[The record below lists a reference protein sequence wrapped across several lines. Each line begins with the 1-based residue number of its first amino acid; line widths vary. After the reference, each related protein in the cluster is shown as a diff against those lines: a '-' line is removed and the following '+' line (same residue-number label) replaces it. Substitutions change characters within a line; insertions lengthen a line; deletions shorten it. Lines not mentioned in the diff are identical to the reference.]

1 MSVAFPKLTVAISA
15 MQAASAAG
23 SGVFAALGAGA
34 TALFG
39 ALAPLVGIIAA
50 VGAAFLVWKAYDNY
64 MQKQVQ
70 AAQEAG
76 NAWKETN
83 NALSDYKDRVV
94 ELRAQLASGTLSEQ
108 EAYQAKS
115 ELLSIQQSL
124 TDSYGSQA
132 DGIDL
137 VNGSLREQIGLME
150 QLSQSDANK
159 YLNENQKG
167 IDKATKEME
176 KKRTYY
182 LGQYY
187 DTGDEASEALKKAI
201 KASQEKYGDLITSR
215 EGASGEMLLYFDGDA
230 SQAEA
235 ALNDFMTDVRNAS
248 EELDGNYML
257 DDIFSYSESSLKD
270 ANKILDKYQ
279 EVYEQAKAAEIAG
292 DKNQYKGTNG
302 VSQTAAKWLND
313 YSKAVENYNDALAS
327 GDTSKIAEA
336 KTNFDAVDK
345 SIKSLLDSD
354 MSGYADSFSE
364 ISNQL
369 DTAAINA
376 QKFKNEINGISSGSD
391 DSKLDKKLKKY
402 SYAYEN
408 LLNEQQKVVDWGLSD
423 FGNVFDTS
431 GKSFSQT
438 VFGNV
443 DMDKRAI
450 ITWSDE
456 LKNTYKNALSSWDYD
471 PEIGGI
477 DTVFGG
483 SDRFG
488 EDVLKNGVE
497 VAFTPIMNVDGKA
510 TFLDKNTVYDYIES
524 LVGEAT
530 TDGVFS
536 ENKLLNL
543 DKQGKQIGDT
553 FVHGLVAAADD
564 GLDYDNNGNWAET
577 VGRLMHFSGE
587 CGAVALAYNDVAE
600 AAKEAGM
607 STDEFISAFQ
617 GADGSVNSIKKA
629 ADALKDLDLDDKDFI
644 YAFETD
650 GVQEGEEQ
658 INTLVQAALDAG
670 VISDTSSTSIQKLAN
685 MLVELGIISGE
696 PVEGLES
703 TTNAVENLKSALS
716 DLQDTQKKVQTA
728 LSNSKSATGL
738 TADDIDNLTAAYK
751 DLDGY
756 NPYKLFEE
764 TANGVHLNADEL
776 EKLNNQLN
784 ANKIQEFSDQIS
796 KLRDQIYEKRAKG
809 EDTSELE
816 SQLASAKL
824 LKSELEGATSAYN
837 KLISAMNGSK
847 ERDSYE
853 SLGSAYESMKN
864 TLDQGWYGDESLNAY
879 LDLLLSAQQRT
890 GDAAADFEKL
900 GKTIEGTS
908 HSILDYW
915 KYDDDNNLVTDG
927 LYDFLDDVNRKMGDS
942 FAKMNEDGT
951 YQFDFNG
958 DKLKQVA
965 DAFGMSTEAVELFER
980 AMIDAGMAVDM
991 TDLDFSGEV
1000 EKAVEALKDLQ
1011 EAGKIS
1017 DSINLDFDVD
1027 TAPVEDL
1034 QSYID
1039 QLKNE
1044 RVNIDAE
1051 TNPEAAAALDE
1062 LIAKC
1067 EQTYYAKINAETDG
1081 SLDTAIAIVEQ
1092 LRALTAAPLSV
1103 EARAANTDQIANL
1116 ATQLASLPES
1126 VQIAVG
1132 IKAEN
1137 IGDVNAIVNQLN
1149 TQPSSIQVPVNYQK
1163 GTEPEKVDDATGTA
1177 NFNLGTSPTTVPDA
1191 TGTAN
1196 YTLGSYPTFLPPLRQ
1211 TIIANKVGFADG
1223 TAHADGTVMSMW
1235 NHYRDSIGAYAAGN
1249 NWSLMKDESALVN
1262 ELGTESIV
1270 RNGRWF
1276 PIPGGAQIAQLKKG
1290 DIIFS
1295 AEQTKELI
1303 KSGRITSGGGH
1314 GRVALADG
1322 TAFNTL
1328 NLSAYESGSGGGRR
1342 PSSGSS
1348 SSIHKTSSSSKK
1360 KSSGSSKTS
1369 GTKSSYKGSSSN
1381 NDAEKEFEEEFDL
1394 IAIAVDR
1401 ASEAI
1406 DRLKVIADS
1415 AFKTLTTRNSALV
1428 SEISA
1433 VANKINVEN
1442 RAYESYMAKANS
1454 LGLDETWAR
1463 KIREG
1468 SFEISTV
1475 TDEDLADKI
1484 KDYQDFY
1491 EKAIEAKDAVADLH
1505 KEIANLYKDRFDN
1518 LSNDFENQ
1526 LSLLEHLT
1534 NTYDNGIDNLEERGY
1549 LASTKFYEAMQNV
1562 EKQNID
1568 IQKKELDSLV
1578 KSMSEAVNSGEIKE
1592 GSEAW
1597 YDMQNDINSVKESIQ
1612 ESETALVKFQNSIR
1626 ETKWDRFDYLQEQI
1640 SNITDEANF
1649 MIDLMEN
1656 SNLYTDNGKFTDT
1669 GMATLGLRGQ
1679 NYNVYMAQADKYA
1692 EELKKLNAEIAN
1704 DPNNTKL
1711 LEHRQDL
1718 LEAQRDAILA
1728 AEDEKQAIKDLVA
1741 DGIEKEL
1748 DALQDLIDKYTD
1760 AIDTAKDLHD
1770 YQKDIE
1776 KQSSEIAKLQK
1787 QLLAYSGD
1795 NSEETKATIQKI
1807 QVDLA
1812 DAMDDL
1818 EETQY
1823 EHYISEQK
1831 KLLDNLYDEYEAI
1844 LNERLDNID
1853 ALMADMIATI
1863 NSNSANISTTL
1874 QTQSEKVG
1882 YDLSA
1887 AMRSIWS
1894 NEGSGYSI
1902 ITKYGESFL
1911 TQLTSVNDVITKIA
1925 YKIGAM
1931 VKESDK
1937 TADSTINSATPST
1950 KTDPSAKPPAP
1961 SAPASTPANNA
1972 PKFTEDVK
1980 RGVAAA
1986 IWIYGSKS
1994 GWGNSP
2000 DRKGRLTSKFGAAN
2014 AAAVQS
2020 YINAHANNGD
2030 LYRYWVSTGKSKLSQ
2045 YYYSAFK
2052 KGGLADYTGVAWL
2065 DGSPTE
2071 PEMVLNPEDTKNFI
2085 ALKDAM
2091 RSIADGSNPISALF
2105 GDDGTTNVLSQ
2116 IAKMSTPVS
2125 GKDTTNIGDITY
2137 QVTIPI
2143 DHVQDYNDF
2152 MNQMRKDGKFEK
2164 MIRSMTVDQLSGGSK
2179 LSKNKYQ
2186 W

>member
-1 MSVAFPKLTVAISA
+1 MKSPISLSSVAKEVGGIKSLADAFTVVQMAIKG
-15 MQAASAAG
+15 MAG
-23 SGVFAALGAGA
+23 GVVSL
-34 TALFG
+34 LG
-39 ALAPLVGIIAA
+39 ALAPIAGVAAAIGA
-50 VGAAFLVWKAYDNY
+50 VFVVWKAYDNY

-76 NAWKETN
+76 SAWQETSQS
-83 NALSDYKDRVV
+83 LSDYKDRVI

-292 DKNQYKGTNG
+292 DKNQYRGTNG

-336 KTNFDAVDK
+336 KAEFDAVDE
-345 SIKSLLDSD
+345 SVQSLLQSD
-354 MSGYADSFSE
+354 MSGYADSFNE
-364 ISNQL
+364 ISDQL
-369 DTAAINA
+369 DTAAVSA
-376 QKFKNEINGISSGSD
+376 QNFKDAING
-391 DSKLDKKLKKY
+391 
-402 SYAYEN
+402 
-408 LLNEQQKVVDWGLSD
+408 V
-423 FGNVFDTS
+423 DTS
-431 GKSFSQT
+431 DASKK
-438 VFGNV
+438 V
-443 DMDKRAI
+443 
-450 ITWSDE
+450 
-456 LKNTYKNALSSWDYD
+456 
-471 PEIGGI
+471 
-477 DTVFGG
+477 
-483 SDRFG
+483 
-488 EDVLKNGVE
+488 
-497 VAFTPIMNVDGKA
+497 
-510 TFLDKNTVYDYIES
+510 
-524 LVGEAT
+524 
-530 TDGVFS
+530 
-536 ENKLLNL
+536 
-543 DKQGKQIGDT
+543 
-553 FVHGLVAAADD
+553 
-564 GLDYDNNGNWAET
+564 
-577 VGRLMHFSGE
+577 
-587 CGAVALAYNDVAE
+587 
-600 AAKEAGM
+600 KE
-607 STDEFISAFQ
+607 
-617 GADGSVNSIKKA
+617 A
-629 ADALKDLDLDDKDFI
+629 ADALKDLKLDDKDFV
-644 YAFETD
+644 YAFQTD

-658 INTLVQAALDAG
+658 INALVQAALDAG
-670 VISDTSSTSIQKLAN
+670 VISDTSSASIQKLAN

-696 PVEGLES
+696 PVEGLEN

-716 DLQDTQKKVQTA
+716 DLQDTQEKVQTA

-837 KLISAMNGSK
+837 KLISAMNGNK

-1027 TAPVEDL
+1027 TAPIEDL
-1034 QSYID
+1034 QTYID

-1191 TGTAN
+1191 TGKAN
-1196 YTLGSYPTFLPPLRQ
+1196 YTLGSYPTILPTLRQ

-1342 PSSGSS
+1342 PRSGSS

-1369 GTKSSYKGSSSN
+1369 GTKSSSKSSSSN

-1534 NTYDNGIDNLEERGY
+1534 NTYDNGIDDLEERGY

-1597 YDMQNDINSVKESIQ
+1597 YDMQNDINSVKEAIQ

-1649 MIDLMEN
+1649 MIDLMKN

-1669 GMATLGLRGQ
+1669 GMATLGLHGQ

-1787 QLLAYSGD
+1787 QLIAYSGD

-1844 LNERLDNID
+1844 LNEHLDNID

-1894 NEGSGYSI
+1894 NEGGGYSI

-1937 TADSTINSATPST
+1937 KAESTINSATPST
-1950 KTDPSAKPPAP
+1950 KTDPSAKPPTP
-1961 SAPASTPANNA
+1961 SAPASTPANNT

-1994 GWGNSP
+1994 GWGNNP
-2000 DRKGRLTSKFGAAN
+2000 DRKSRLTSKFGAAN

-2030 LYRYWVSTGKSKLSQ
+2030 LYRYWVSTGRSKLSQ

-2071 PEMVLNPEDTKNFI
+2071 PEMVLNPDDTKNFI

-2125 GKDTTNIGDITY
+2125 GKDATNIGDITY

>member
-1 MSVAFPKLTVAISA
+1 MAFPKLTVAISA
-15 MQAASAAG
+15 MQTASAAG

-83 NALSDYKDRVV
+83 NSLSDYKDRVV

-248 EELDGNYML
+248 EELNGNYML

-336 KTNFDAVDK
+336 KAEFDAVDE
-345 SIKSLLDSD
+345 SVQSLLQSD
-354 MSGYADSFSE
+354 MSGYADSFNE
-364 ISNQL
+364 ISDQL
-369 DTAAINA
+369 DTAAVSA
-376 QKFKNEINGISSGSD
+376 QNFKDAING
-391 DSKLDKKLKKY
+391 
-402 SYAYEN
+402 
-408 LLNEQQKVVDWGLSD
+408 V
-423 FGNVFDTS
+423 DTS
-431 GKSFSQT
+431 DASKK
-438 VFGNV
+438 V
-443 DMDKRAI
+443 
-450 ITWSDE
+450 
-456 LKNTYKNALSSWDYD
+456 
-471 PEIGGI
+471 
-477 DTVFGG
+477 
-483 SDRFG
+483 
-488 EDVLKNGVE
+488 
-497 VAFTPIMNVDGKA
+497 
-510 TFLDKNTVYDYIES
+510 
-524 LVGEAT
+524 
-530 TDGVFS
+530 
-536 ENKLLNL
+536 
-543 DKQGKQIGDT
+543 
-553 FVHGLVAAADD
+553 
-564 GLDYDNNGNWAET
+564 
-577 VGRLMHFSGE
+577 
-587 CGAVALAYNDVAE
+587 
-600 AAKEAGM
+600 KE
-607 STDEFISAFQ
+607 
-617 GADGSVNSIKKA
+617 A
-629 ADALKDLDLDDKDFI
+629 ADALKDLKLDDKDFV
-644 YAFETD
+644 YAFQTD

-658 INTLVQAALDAG
+658 INALVQAALDAG
-670 VISDTSSTSIQKLAN
+670 VISDTSSASIQKLAN

-696 PVEGLES
+696 PVEGLEN

-716 DLQDTQKKVQTA
+716 DLQNTQEKVQTA

-738 TADDIDNLTAAYK
+738 TAEDIDNLTAAYK

-1027 TAPVEDL
+1027 TAPIEDL
-1034 QSYID
+1034 QTYID

-1191 TGTAN
+1191 TGKAN
-1196 YTLGSYPTFLPPLRQ
+1196 YTLGSYPTILPTLRQ

-1360 KSSGSSKTS
+1360 KSSGSSKASGSSKTS
-1369 GTKSSYKGSSSN
+1369 GTKSSSKSSSSN

-1505 KEIANLYKDRFDN
+1505 EEIANLYKDRFDN

-1534 NTYDNGIDNLEERGY
+1534 NTYDNGIDDLEERGY

-1597 YDMQNDINSVKESIQ
+1597 YDMQNDINSVKEAIQ

-1894 NEGSGYSI
+1894 NEGGGYSI

-1925 YKIGAM
+1925 YKIGVM

-1937 TADSTINSATPST
+1937 KAESTINSATPST
-1950 KTDPSAKPPAP
+1950 KTDPSAKPPTT
-1961 SAPASTPANNA
+1961 SAPASTPANNTT
-1972 PKFTEDVK
+1972 KFTEDVK

-1994 GWGNSP
+1994 GWGNNP
-2000 DRKGRLTSKFGAAN
+2000 DRKSRLTSKFGAAN

-2030 LYRYWVSTGKSKLSQ
+2030 LYRYWVSTGRSKLSQ

-2116 IAKMSTPVS
+2116 IAKMSTPIS

>member
-1 MSVAFPKLTVAISA
+1 MAFPKLTVAISA
-15 MQAASAAG
+15 MQTASAAG

-50 VGAAFLVWKAYDNY
+50 VGAAFLIWKAYDNY

-83 NALSDYKDRVV
+83 NSLSDYKDRVV

-248 EELDGNYML
+248 EELNGNYML

-336 KTNFDAVDK
+336 KAEFDAVDE
-345 SIKSLLDSD
+345 SVQSLLQSD
-354 MSGYADSFSE
+354 MSGYADSFNE
-364 ISNQL
+364 ISDQL
-369 DTAAINA
+369 DTAAVSA
-376 QKFKNEINGISSGSD
+376 QNFKDAING
-391 DSKLDKKLKKY
+391 
-402 SYAYEN
+402 
-408 LLNEQQKVVDWGLSD
+408 V
-423 FGNVFDTS
+423 DTS
-431 GKSFSQT
+431 DASKK
-438 VFGNV
+438 V
-443 DMDKRAI
+443 
-450 ITWSDE
+450 
-456 LKNTYKNALSSWDYD
+456 
-471 PEIGGI
+471 
-477 DTVFGG
+477 
-483 SDRFG
+483 
-488 EDVLKNGVE
+488 
-497 VAFTPIMNVDGKA
+497 
-510 TFLDKNTVYDYIES
+510 
-524 LVGEAT
+524 
-530 TDGVFS
+530 
-536 ENKLLNL
+536 
-543 DKQGKQIGDT
+543 
-553 FVHGLVAAADD
+553 
-564 GLDYDNNGNWAET
+564 
-577 VGRLMHFSGE
+577 
-587 CGAVALAYNDVAE
+587 
-600 AAKEAGM
+600 KE
-607 STDEFISAFQ
+607 
-617 GADGSVNSIKKA
+617 A
-629 ADALKDLDLDDKDFI
+629 ADALKDLKLDDKDFV
-644 YAFETD
+644 YAFQTD

-658 INTLVQAALDAG
+658 INALVQAALDAG
-670 VISDTSSTSIQKLAN
+670 VISDTSSASIQKLAN

-696 PVEGLES
+696 PVEGLEN
-703 TTNAVENLKSALS
+703 TKNAVENLKSALS
-716 DLQDTQKKVQTA
+716 DLQNTQEKVQTA

-738 TADDIDNLTAAYK
+738 TAEDIDNLTAAYK

-1027 TAPVEDL
+1027 TAPIEDL
-1034 QSYID
+1034 QTYID

-1191 TGTAN
+1191 TGKAN
-1196 YTLGSYPTFLPPLRQ
+1196 YTLGSYPTILPTLRQ

-1360 KSSGSSKTS
+1360 KSSGSSKASGSSKTS
-1369 GTKSSYKGSSSN
+1369 GTKSSSKSSSSN

-1505 KEIANLYKDRFDN
+1505 EEIANLYKDRFDN

-1534 NTYDNGIDNLEERGY
+1534 NTYDNGIDDLEERGY

-1597 YDMQNDINSVKESIQ
+1597 YDMQNDINSVKEAIQ

-1894 NEGSGYSI
+1894 NEGGGYSI

-1937 TADSTINSATPST
+1937 KAESTINSATPST
-1950 KTDPSAKPPAP
+1950 KTDPSAKPPTT
-1961 SAPASTPANNA
+1961 SAPASTPANNT

-1994 GWGNSP
+1994 GWGNNP
-2000 DRKGRLTSKFGAAN
+2000 DRKSRLTSKFGAAN

-2030 LYRYWVSTGKSKLSQ
+2030 LYRYWVSTGRSKLSQ

-2116 IAKMSTPVS
+2116 IAKMSTPIS

>member
-1 MSVAFPKLTVAISA
+1 MAFPKLTVAISA
-15 MQAASAAG
+15 MQTASAAG

-83 NALSDYKDRVV
+83 NSLSDYKDRVV

-248 EELDGNYML
+248 EELNGNYML

-336 KTNFDAVDK
+336 KAEFDAVDE
-345 SIKSLLDSD
+345 SVQSLLQSD
-354 MSGYADSFSE
+354 MSGYADSFNE
-364 ISNQL
+364 ISDQL
-369 DTAAINA
+369 DTAAVSA
-376 QKFKNEINGISSGSD
+376 QNFKDAING
-391 DSKLDKKLKKY
+391 
-402 SYAYEN
+402 
-408 LLNEQQKVVDWGLSD
+408 V
-423 FGNVFDTS
+423 DTS
-431 GKSFSQT
+431 DASKK
-438 VFGNV
+438 V
-443 DMDKRAI
+443 
-450 ITWSDE
+450 
-456 LKNTYKNALSSWDYD
+456 
-471 PEIGGI
+471 
-477 DTVFGG
+477 
-483 SDRFG
+483 
-488 EDVLKNGVE
+488 
-497 VAFTPIMNVDGKA
+497 
-510 TFLDKNTVYDYIES
+510 
-524 LVGEAT
+524 
-530 TDGVFS
+530 
-536 ENKLLNL
+536 
-543 DKQGKQIGDT
+543 
-553 FVHGLVAAADD
+553 
-564 GLDYDNNGNWAET
+564 
-577 VGRLMHFSGE
+577 
-587 CGAVALAYNDVAE
+587 
-600 AAKEAGM
+600 KE
-607 STDEFISAFQ
+607 
-617 GADGSVNSIKKA
+617 A
-629 ADALKDLDLDDKDFI
+629 ADALKDLKLDDKDFV
-644 YAFETD
+644 YAFQTD

-658 INTLVQAALDAG
+658 INALVQAALDAG
-670 VISDTSSTSIQKLAN
+670 VISDTSSASIQKLAN

-696 PVEGLES
+696 PVEGLEN
-703 TTNAVENLKSALS
+703 TKNAVENLKSALS
-716 DLQDTQKKVQTA
+716 DLQNTQEKVQTA

-738 TADDIDNLTAAYK
+738 TAEDIDNLTAAYK

-1027 TAPVEDL
+1027 TAPIEDL
-1034 QSYID
+1034 QTYID

-1191 TGTAN
+1191 TGKAN
-1196 YTLGSYPTFLPPLRQ
+1196 YTLGSYPTILPTLRQ

-1360 KSSGSSKTS
+1360 KSSGSSKASGSSKTS
-1369 GTKSSYKGSSSN
+1369 GTKSSSKSSSSN

-1505 KEIANLYKDRFDN
+1505 EEIANLYKDRFDN

-1534 NTYDNGIDNLEERGY
+1534 NTYDNGIDDLEERGY

-1597 YDMQNDINSVKESIQ
+1597 YDMQNDINSVKEAIQ

-1894 NEGSGYSI
+1894 NEGGGYSI

-1925 YKIGAM
+1925 YKIGVM

-1937 TADSTINSATPST
+1937 KAESTINSATPST
-1950 KTDPSAKPPAP
+1950 KTDPSAKPPTT
-1961 SAPASTPANNA
+1961 SAPASTPANNTT
-1972 PKFTEDVK
+1972 KFTEDVK

-1994 GWGNSP
+1994 GWGNNP
-2000 DRKGRLTSKFGAAN
+2000 DRKSRLTSKFGAAN

-2030 LYRYWVSTGKSKLSQ
+2030 LYRYWVSTGRSKLSQ

-2116 IAKMSTPVS
+2116 IAKMSTPIS

>member
-1 MSVAFPKLTVAISA
+1 MAFPKLTVAISA
-15 MQAASAAG
+15 MQTASAAG

-83 NALSDYKDRVV
+83 NSLSDYKDRVV

-248 EELDGNYML
+248 EELNGNYML

-313 YSKAVENYNDALAS
+313 YSKAIENYNDALAS

-336 KTNFDAVDK
+336 KAEFDAVDE
-345 SIKSLLDSD
+345 SVQSLLQSD
-354 MSGYADSFSE
+354 MSGYADSFNE
-364 ISNQL
+364 ISDQL
-369 DTAAINA
+369 DTAAVSA
-376 QKFKNEINGISSGSD
+376 QNFKDAING
-391 DSKLDKKLKKY
+391 
-402 SYAYEN
+402 
-408 LLNEQQKVVDWGLSD
+408 V
-423 FGNVFDTS
+423 DTS
-431 GKSFSQT
+431 DASKK
-438 VFGNV
+438 V
-443 DMDKRAI
+443 
-450 ITWSDE
+450 
-456 LKNTYKNALSSWDYD
+456 
-471 PEIGGI
+471 
-477 DTVFGG
+477 
-483 SDRFG
+483 
-488 EDVLKNGVE
+488 
-497 VAFTPIMNVDGKA
+497 
-510 TFLDKNTVYDYIES
+510 
-524 LVGEAT
+524 
-530 TDGVFS
+530 
-536 ENKLLNL
+536 
-543 DKQGKQIGDT
+543 
-553 FVHGLVAAADD
+553 
-564 GLDYDNNGNWAET
+564 
-577 VGRLMHFSGE
+577 
-587 CGAVALAYNDVAE
+587 
-600 AAKEAGM
+600 KE
-607 STDEFISAFQ
+607 
-617 GADGSVNSIKKA
+617 A
-629 ADALKDLDLDDKDFI
+629 ADALKDLKLDDKDFV
-644 YAFETD
+644 YAFQTD

-658 INTLVQAALDAG
+658 INALVQAALDAG
-670 VISDTSSTSIQKLAN
+670 VISDTSSASIQKLAN

-696 PVEGLES
+696 PVEGLEN

-716 DLQDTQKKVQTA
+716 DLQNTQEKVQTA

-738 TADDIDNLTAAYK
+738 TAEDIDNLTAAYK

-1027 TAPVEDL
+1027 TAPIEDL
-1034 QSYID
+1034 QTYID

-1191 TGTAN
+1191 TGKAN
-1196 YTLGSYPTFLPPLRQ
+1196 YTLGSYPTILPTLRQ

-1360 KSSGSSKTS
+1360 KSSGSSKASGSSKTS
-1369 GTKSSYKGSSSN
+1369 GTKSSSKSSSSN

-1505 KEIANLYKDRFDN
+1505 EEIANLYKDRFDN

-1534 NTYDNGIDNLEERGY
+1534 NTYDNGIDDLEERGY

-1597 YDMQNDINSVKESIQ
+1597 YDMQNDINSVKEAIQ

-1894 NEGSGYSI
+1894 NEGGGYSI

-1937 TADSTINSATPST
+1937 KAESTINSATPST
-1950 KTDPSAKPPAP
+1950 KTDPSAKPPTT
-1961 SAPASTPANNA
+1961 SAPASTPANNTT
-1972 PKFTEDVK
+1972 KFTEDVK

-1994 GWGNSP
+1994 GWGNNP
-2000 DRKGRLTSKFGAAN
+2000 DRKSRLTSKFGAAN

-2030 LYRYWVSTGKSKLSQ
+2030 LYRYWVSTGRSKLSQ

-2116 IAKMSTPVS
+2116 IAKMSTPIS

>member
-1 MSVAFPKLTVAISA
+1 MAFPKLTVAISA
-15 MQAASAAG
+15 MQTASAAG

-50 VGAAFLVWKAYDNY
+50 VGAAFLIWKACDNY

-83 NALSDYKDRVV
+83 NSLSDYKDRVV

-124 TDSYGSQA
+124 TNSYGSQA

-248 EELDGNYML
+248 EELNGNYML

-336 KTNFDAVDK
+336 KAEFDAVDE
-345 SIKSLLDSD
+345 SVQSLLQSD
-354 MSGYADSFSE
+354 MSGYADSFNE
-364 ISNQL
+364 ISDQL
-369 DTAAINA
+369 DTAAVSA
-376 QKFKNEINGISSGSD
+376 QNFKDAING
-391 DSKLDKKLKKY
+391 
-402 SYAYEN
+402 
-408 LLNEQQKVVDWGLSD
+408 V
-423 FGNVFDTS
+423 DTS
-431 GKSFSQT
+431 DASKK
-438 VFGNV
+438 V
-443 DMDKRAI
+443 
-450 ITWSDE
+450 
-456 LKNTYKNALSSWDYD
+456 
-471 PEIGGI
+471 
-477 DTVFGG
+477 
-483 SDRFG
+483 
-488 EDVLKNGVE
+488 
-497 VAFTPIMNVDGKA
+497 
-510 TFLDKNTVYDYIES
+510 
-524 LVGEAT
+524 
-530 TDGVFS
+530 
-536 ENKLLNL
+536 
-543 DKQGKQIGDT
+543 
-553 FVHGLVAAADD
+553 
-564 GLDYDNNGNWAET
+564 
-577 VGRLMHFSGE
+577 
-587 CGAVALAYNDVAE
+587 
-600 AAKEAGM
+600 KE
-607 STDEFISAFQ
+607 
-617 GADGSVNSIKKA
+617 A
-629 ADALKDLDLDDKDFI
+629 ADALKDLKLDDKDFV
-644 YAFETD
+644 YAFQTD

-658 INTLVQAALDAG
+658 INALVQAALDAG
-670 VISDTSSTSIQKLAN
+670 VISDTSSASIQKLAN

-696 PVEGLES
+696 PVEGLEN
-703 TTNAVENLKSALS
+703 TKNAVENLKSALS
-716 DLQDTQKKVQTA
+716 DLQNTQEKVQTA

-738 TADDIDNLTAAYK
+738 TAEDIDNLTAAYK

-1027 TAPVEDL
+1027 TAPIEDL
-1034 QSYID
+1034 QTYID

-1191 TGTAN
+1191 TGKAN
-1196 YTLGSYPTFLPPLRQ
+1196 YTLGSYPTILPTLRQ

-1360 KSSGSSKTS
+1360 KSSGSSKASGSSKTS
-1369 GTKSSYKGSSSN
+1369 GTKSSSKSSSSN

-1505 KEIANLYKDRFDN
+1505 EEIANLYKDRFDN

-1534 NTYDNGIDNLEERGY
+1534 NTYDNGIDDLEERGY

-1597 YDMQNDINSVKESIQ
+1597 YDMQNDINSVKEAIQ

-1894 NEGSGYSI
+1894 NEGGGYSI

-1937 TADSTINSATPST
+1937 KAESTINSATPST
-1950 KTDPSAKPPAP
+1950 KTDPSAKPPTT
-1961 SAPASTPANNA
+1961 SAPASTPANNT

-1994 GWGNSP
+1994 GWGNNP
-2000 DRKGRLTSKFGAAN
+2000 DRKSRLTSKFGAAN

-2030 LYRYWVSTGKSKLSQ
+2030 LYRYWVSTGRSKLSQ

-2116 IAKMSTPVS
+2116 IAKMSTPIS

>member
-34 TALFG
+34 IALFG

-83 NALSDYKDRVV
+83 NSLSDYKDRVV

-336 KTNFDAVDK
+336 KAEFDAVDE
-345 SIKSLLDSD
+345 SVQSLLQSD
-354 MSGYADSFSE
+354 MSGYADSFNE
-364 ISNQL
+364 ISDQL
-369 DTAAINA
+369 DTAAVSA
-376 QKFKNEINGISSGSD
+376 QNFKDAING
-391 DSKLDKKLKKY
+391 
-402 SYAYEN
+402 
-408 LLNEQQKVVDWGLSD
+408 V
-423 FGNVFDTS
+423 DTS
-431 GKSFSQT
+431 DASKK
-438 VFGNV
+438 V
-443 DMDKRAI
+443 
-450 ITWSDE
+450 
-456 LKNTYKNALSSWDYD
+456 
-471 PEIGGI
+471 
-477 DTVFGG
+477 
-483 SDRFG
+483 
-488 EDVLKNGVE
+488 
-497 VAFTPIMNVDGKA
+497 
-510 TFLDKNTVYDYIES
+510 
-524 LVGEAT
+524 
-530 TDGVFS
+530 
-536 ENKLLNL
+536 
-543 DKQGKQIGDT
+543 
-553 FVHGLVAAADD
+553 
-564 GLDYDNNGNWAET
+564 
-577 VGRLMHFSGE
+577 
-587 CGAVALAYNDVAE
+587 
-600 AAKEAGM
+600 KE
-607 STDEFISAFQ
+607 
-617 GADGSVNSIKKA
+617 A
-629 ADALKDLDLDDKDFI
+629 ADALKDLKLDDKDFV
-644 YAFETD
+644 YAFQTD

-658 INTLVQAALDAG
+658 INALVQAALDAG
-670 VISDTSSTSIQKLAN
+670 VISDTSSASIQKLAN

-696 PVEGLES
+696 PVEGLEN

-716 DLQDTQKKVQTA
+716 DLQDTQEKVQTA

-738 TADDIDNLTAAYK
+738 TAEDIDNLTAAYK

-1027 TAPVEDL
+1027 TAPIEDL
-1034 QSYID
+1034 QTYID

-1191 TGTAN
+1191 TGKAN
-1196 YTLGSYPTFLPPLRQ
+1196 YTLGSYPTFLPTLRQ

-1369 GTKSSYKGSSSN
+1369 GSRKTSGTKSSSKSSSSN

-1534 NTYDNGIDNLEERGY
+1534 NTYDNGIDDLEERGY

-1894 NEGSGYSI
+1894 NEGGGYSI

-1937 TADSTINSATPST
+1937 KADSTINSATPST

-1994 GWGNSP
+1994 GWGNDP

>member
-83 NALSDYKDRVV
+83 NSLSDYKDRVV

-182 LGQYY
+182 LGRYY

-248 EELDGNYML
+248 KELDGNYML

-336 KTNFDAVDK
+336 KAEFDAVDE
-345 SIKSLLDSD
+345 SVQSLLQSD
-354 MSGYADSFSE
+354 MSGYADSFNE
-364 ISNQL
+364 ISDQL
-369 DTAAINA
+369 DTAAVSA
-376 QKFKNEINGISSGSD
+376 QNFKDAING
-391 DSKLDKKLKKY
+391 
-402 SYAYEN
+402 
-408 LLNEQQKVVDWGLSD
+408 V
-423 FGNVFDTS
+423 DTS
-431 GKSFSQT
+431 
-438 VFGNV
+438 
-443 DMDKRAI
+443 
-450 ITWSDE
+450 
-456 LKNTYKNALSSWDYD
+456 NASKK
-471 PEIGGI
+471 
-477 DTVFGG
+477 V
-483 SDRFG
+483 
-488 EDVLKNGVE
+488 
-497 VAFTPIMNVDGKA
+497 
-510 TFLDKNTVYDYIES
+510 
-524 LVGEAT
+524 
-530 TDGVFS
+530 
-536 ENKLLNL
+536 
-543 DKQGKQIGDT
+543 
-553 FVHGLVAAADD
+553 
-564 GLDYDNNGNWAET
+564 
-577 VGRLMHFSGE
+577 
-587 CGAVALAYNDVAE
+587 
-600 AAKEAGM
+600 KE
-607 STDEFISAFQ
+607 
-617 GADGSVNSIKKA
+617 A
-629 ADALKDLDLDDKDFI
+629 ADALKDLKLDDKDFV
-644 YAFETD
+644 YAFQTD

-658 INTLVQAALDAG
+658 INALVQAALDAG
-670 VISDTSSTSIQKLAN
+670 VISDTSSASIQKLAN

-716 DLQDTQKKVQTA
+716 DLQDTQEKVQTA

-1027 TAPVEDL
+1027 TAPIEDL

-1191 TGTAN
+1191 TGKAN
-1196 YTLGSYPTFLPPLRQ
+1196 YTLGSYPTFLPTLRQ

-1360 KSSGSSKTS
+1360 KSSGSSKTRGSSKTS
-1369 GTKSSYKGSSSN
+1369 GTKSSSKSSSSN

-1534 NTYDNGIDNLEERGY
+1534 NTYDNGIDDLEERGY

-1597 YDMQNDINSVKESIQ
+1597 YDMQNDINSVKEAIQ

-1760 AIDTAKDLHD
+1760 AIDTAKNLHD

-1787 QLLAYSGD
+1787 QLIAYSGD

-1894 NEGSGYSI
+1894 NEGGGYSI

-1937 TADSTINSATPST
+1937 KADSTINSATPST

-1994 GWGNSP
+1994 GWGNDP

>member
-1 MSVAFPKLTVAISA
+1 MKSPISLSSVAKEVGGIKSLADAFTVVQMAIKG
-15 MQAASAAG
+15 MAG
-23 SGVFAALGAGA
+23 GAVS
-34 TALFG
+34 LLG
-39 ALAPLVGIIAA
+39 ALAPIAGVAAAIGA
-50 VGAAFLVWKAYDNY
+50 VFVAWKAYDNY

-76 NAWKETN
+76 NAWQETN
-83 NALSDYKDRVV
+83 QSLSDYKDRVI

-167 IDKATKEME
+167 IDKATREME

-248 EELDGNYML
+248 EELDGNSML

-336 KTNFDAVDK
+336 KAEFDAVDE
-345 SIKSLLDSD
+345 SVQSLLQSD
-354 MSGYADSFSE
+354 MSGYADSFNE
-364 ISNQL
+364 ISDQL
-369 DTAAINA
+369 DTAAVSA
-376 QKFKNEINGISSGSD
+376 QNFKDAING
-391 DSKLDKKLKKY
+391 
-402 SYAYEN
+402 
-408 LLNEQQKVVDWGLSD
+408 V
-423 FGNVFDTS
+423 DTS
-431 GKSFSQT
+431 
-438 VFGNV
+438 
-443 DMDKRAI
+443 
-450 ITWSDE
+450 
-456 LKNTYKNALSSWDYD
+456 NASKK
-471 PEIGGI
+471 
-477 DTVFGG
+477 V
-483 SDRFG
+483 
-488 EDVLKNGVE
+488 
-497 VAFTPIMNVDGKA
+497 
-510 TFLDKNTVYDYIES
+510 
-524 LVGEAT
+524 
-530 TDGVFS
+530 
-536 ENKLLNL
+536 
-543 DKQGKQIGDT
+543 
-553 FVHGLVAAADD
+553 
-564 GLDYDNNGNWAET
+564 
-577 VGRLMHFSGE
+577 
-587 CGAVALAYNDVAE
+587 
-600 AAKEAGM
+600 KE
-607 STDEFISAFQ
+607 
-617 GADGSVNSIKKA
+617 A
-629 ADALKDLDLDDKDFI
+629 ADALKDLKLDDKDFV
-644 YAFETD
+644 YAFQTD

-658 INTLVQAALDAG
+658 INALVQAALDAG
-670 VISDTSSTSIQKLAN
+670 VISDTSSASIQKLAN

-716 DLQDTQKKVQTA
+716 DLQDTQEKVQTA

-1027 TAPVEDL
+1027 TAPIEDL
-1034 QSYID
+1034 QTYID

-1191 TGTAN
+1191 TGSAN
-1196 YTLGSYPTFLPPLRQ
+1196 YTLGSYPTFLPTLSQ

-1342 PSSGSS
+1342 PSSGGS
-1348 SSIHKTSSSSKK
+1348 SSIHKTSGSSKK

-1369 GTKSSYKGSSSN
+1369 GTKSSPKSSSPN

-1534 NTYDNGIDNLEERGY
+1534 NTYDNGIDDLEERGY

-1812 DAMDDL
+1812 DAMDNL

-1894 NEGSGYSI
+1894 NEGGGYSI

-1937 TADSTINSATPST
+1937 KADSTINSATPST

-1994 GWGNSP
+1994 GWGNAP

-2071 PEMVLNPEDTKNFI
+2071 PEMVLNPKDTKNFI

>member
-1 MSVAFPKLTVAISA
+1 MAFPKLTVAISA
-15 MQAASAAG
+15 MQTASAAG

-83 NALSDYKDRVV
+83 NSLSDYKDRVV

-248 EELDGNYML
+248 EELNGNYML

-336 KTNFDAVDK
+336 KAEFDAVDE
-345 SIKSLLDSD
+345 SVQSLLQSD
-354 MSGYADSFSE
+354 MSGYADSFNE
-364 ISNQL
+364 ISDQL
-369 DTAAINA
+369 DTAAVSA
-376 QKFKNEINGISSGSD
+376 QNFKDAING
-391 DSKLDKKLKKY
+391 
-402 SYAYEN
+402 
-408 LLNEQQKVVDWGLSD
+408 V
-423 FGNVFDTS
+423 DTS
-431 GKSFSQT
+431 DASKK
-438 VFGNV
+438 V
-443 DMDKRAI
+443 
-450 ITWSDE
+450 
-456 LKNTYKNALSSWDYD
+456 
-471 PEIGGI
+471 
-477 DTVFGG
+477 
-483 SDRFG
+483 
-488 EDVLKNGVE
+488 
-497 VAFTPIMNVDGKA
+497 
-510 TFLDKNTVYDYIES
+510 
-524 LVGEAT
+524 
-530 TDGVFS
+530 
-536 ENKLLNL
+536 
-543 DKQGKQIGDT
+543 
-553 FVHGLVAAADD
+553 
-564 GLDYDNNGNWAET
+564 
-577 VGRLMHFSGE
+577 
-587 CGAVALAYNDVAE
+587 
-600 AAKEAGM
+600 KE
-607 STDEFISAFQ
+607 
-617 GADGSVNSIKKA
+617 A
-629 ADALKDLDLDDKDFI
+629 ADALKDLKLDDKDFV
-644 YAFETD
+644 YAFQTD

-658 INTLVQAALDAG
+658 INALVQAALDAG
-670 VISDTSSTSIQKLAN
+670 VISDTSSASIQKLAN

-696 PVEGLES
+696 PVEGLEN

-716 DLQDTQKKVQTA
+716 DLQNTQEKVQTA

-738 TADDIDNLTAAYK
+738 TAEDIDNLTAAYK

-1027 TAPVEDL
+1027 TAPIEDL
-1034 QSYID
+1034 QTYID

-1191 TGTAN
+1191 TGKAN
-1196 YTLGSYPTFLPPLRQ
+1196 YTLGSYPTILPTLRQ

-1360 KSSGSSKTS
+1360 KSSGSSKASGSSKTS
-1369 GTKSSYKGSSSN
+1369 GTKSSSKSSSSN

-1505 KEIANLYKDRFDN
+1505 EEIANLYKDRFDN

-1534 NTYDNGIDNLEERGY
+1534 NTYDNGIDDLEERGY

-1597 YDMQNDINSVKESIQ
+1597 YDMQNDINSVKEAIQ

-1894 NEGSGYSI
+1894 NEGGGYSI

-1937 TADSTINSATPST
+1937 KAESTINSATPST
-1950 KTDPSAKPPAP
+1950 KTDPSAKPPTT
-1961 SAPASTPANNA
+1961 SAPASTPANNTT
-1972 PKFTEDVK
+1972 KFTEDVK

-1994 GWGNSP
+1994 GWGNNP
-2000 DRKGRLTSKFGAAN
+2000 DRKSRLTSKFGAAN

-2091 RSIADGSNPISALF
+2091 RSIADGSSPISALF
-2105 GDDGTTNVLSQ
+2105 GDDGTANVLSQ
-2116 IAKMSTPVS
+2116 IAKMSTPIS

>member
-83 NALSDYKDRVV
+83 NSLSDYKDRVV

-336 KTNFDAVDK
+336 KAEFDAVDE
-345 SIKSLLDSD
+345 SVQSLLQSD
-354 MSGYADSFSE
+354 MSGYADSFNE
-364 ISNQL
+364 ISDQL
-369 DTAAINA
+369 DTAAVSA
-376 QKFKNEINGISSGSD
+376 QNFKDAING
-391 DSKLDKKLKKY
+391 
-402 SYAYEN
+402 
-408 LLNEQQKVVDWGLSD
+408 V
-423 FGNVFDTS
+423 DTS
-431 GKSFSQT
+431 
-438 VFGNV
+438 
-443 DMDKRAI
+443 
-450 ITWSDE
+450 
-456 LKNTYKNALSSWDYD
+456 NASKK
-471 PEIGGI
+471 
-477 DTVFGG
+477 V
-483 SDRFG
+483 
-488 EDVLKNGVE
+488 
-497 VAFTPIMNVDGKA
+497 
-510 TFLDKNTVYDYIES
+510 
-524 LVGEAT
+524 
-530 TDGVFS
+530 
-536 ENKLLNL
+536 
-543 DKQGKQIGDT
+543 
-553 FVHGLVAAADD
+553 
-564 GLDYDNNGNWAET
+564 
-577 VGRLMHFSGE
+577 
-587 CGAVALAYNDVAE
+587 
-600 AAKEAGM
+600 KE
-607 STDEFISAFQ
+607 
-617 GADGSVNSIKKA
+617 A
-629 ADALKDLDLDDKDFI
+629 ADALKDLKLDDKDFV
-644 YAFETD
+644 YAFQTD

-658 INTLVQAALDAG
+658 INALVQAALDAG
-670 VISDTSSTSIQKLAN
+670 VISDTSSASIQKLAN

-716 DLQDTQKKVQTA
+716 DLQDTQEKVQTA

-1027 TAPVEDL
+1027 TAPIEDL

-1191 TGTAN
+1191 TGKAN
-1196 YTLGSYPTFLPPLRQ
+1196 YTLGSYPTFLPTLRQ

-1369 GTKSSYKGSSSN
+1369 GTKSSSKSSSSN
-1381 NDAEKEFEEEFDL
+1381 NDAEKKFEEEFDL

-1534 NTYDNGIDNLEERGY
+1534 NTYDNGIDDLEERGY

-1597 YDMQNDINSVKESIQ
+1597 YDMQNDINSVKEAIQ

-1760 AIDTAKDLHD
+1760 AIDTAKNLHD

-1787 QLLAYSGD
+1787 QLVAYSGD

-1894 NEGSGYSI
+1894 NEGGGYSI

-1937 TADSTINSATPST
+1937 KADSTINSATPST
-1950 KTDPSAKPPAP
+1950 KTDPSAKPPTP

-1994 GWGNSP
+1994 GWGNDP
-2000 DRKGRLTSKFGAAN
+2000 DRKSRLTSKFGAAN

-2091 RSIADGSNPISALF
+2091 RSVADGSNPISALF

-2116 IAKMSTPVS
+2116 IAKMSTPIS

>member
-1 MSVAFPKLTVAISA
+1 MAFPKLTVAISA
-15 MQAASAAG
+15 MQTASAAG

-50 VGAAFLVWKAYDNY
+50 VGAAFLIWKAYDNY

-83 NALSDYKDRVV
+83 NSLSDYKDRVV

-124 TDSYGSQA
+124 TNSYGSQA

-248 EELDGNYML
+248 EELNGNYML

-336 KTNFDAVDK
+336 KAEFDAVDE
-345 SIKSLLDSD
+345 SVQSLLQSD
-354 MSGYADSFSE
+354 MSGYADSFNE
-364 ISNQL
+364 ISDQL
-369 DTAAINA
+369 DTAAVSA
-376 QKFKNEINGISSGSD
+376 QNFKDAING
-391 DSKLDKKLKKY
+391 
-402 SYAYEN
+402 
-408 LLNEQQKVVDWGLSD
+408 V
-423 FGNVFDTS
+423 DTS
-431 GKSFSQT
+431 DASKK
-438 VFGNV
+438 V
-443 DMDKRAI
+443 
-450 ITWSDE
+450 
-456 LKNTYKNALSSWDYD
+456 
-471 PEIGGI
+471 
-477 DTVFGG
+477 
-483 SDRFG
+483 
-488 EDVLKNGVE
+488 
-497 VAFTPIMNVDGKA
+497 
-510 TFLDKNTVYDYIES
+510 
-524 LVGEAT
+524 
-530 TDGVFS
+530 
-536 ENKLLNL
+536 
-543 DKQGKQIGDT
+543 
-553 FVHGLVAAADD
+553 
-564 GLDYDNNGNWAET
+564 
-577 VGRLMHFSGE
+577 
-587 CGAVALAYNDVAE
+587 
-600 AAKEAGM
+600 KE
-607 STDEFISAFQ
+607 
-617 GADGSVNSIKKA
+617 A
-629 ADALKDLDLDDKDFI
+629 ADALKDLKLDDKDFV
-644 YAFETD
+644 YAFQTD

-658 INTLVQAALDAG
+658 INALVQAALDAG
-670 VISDTSSTSIQKLAN
+670 VISDTSSASIQKLAN

-696 PVEGLES
+696 PVEGLEN
-703 TTNAVENLKSALS
+703 TKNAVENLKSALS
-716 DLQDTQKKVQTA
+716 DLQNTQEKVQTA

-738 TADDIDNLTAAYK
+738 TAEDIDNLTAAYK

-1027 TAPVEDL
+1027 TAPIEDL
-1034 QSYID
+1034 QTYID

-1191 TGTAN
+1191 TGKAN
-1196 YTLGSYPTFLPPLRQ
+1196 YTLGSYPTILPTLRQ

-1360 KSSGSSKTS
+1360 KSSGSSKASGSSKTS
-1369 GTKSSYKGSSSN
+1369 GTKSSSKSSSSN

-1505 KEIANLYKDRFDN
+1505 EEIANLYKDRFDN

-1534 NTYDNGIDNLEERGY
+1534 NTYDNGIDDLEERGY

-1597 YDMQNDINSVKESIQ
+1597 YDMQNDINSVKEAIQ

-1894 NEGSGYSI
+1894 NEGGGYSI

-1937 TADSTINSATPST
+1937 KAESTINSATPST
-1950 KTDPSAKPPAP
+1950 KTDPSAKPPTT
-1961 SAPASTPANNA
+1961 SAPASTPANNT

-1994 GWGNSP
+1994 GWGNNP
-2000 DRKGRLTSKFGAAN
+2000 DRKSRLTSKFGAAN

-2030 LYRYWVSTGKSKLSQ
+2030 LYRYWVSTGRSKLSQ

-2116 IAKMSTPVS
+2116 IAKMSTPIS

>member
-83 NALSDYKDRVV
+83 NSLSDYKDRVV

-336 KTNFDAVDK
+336 KAEFDAVDE
-345 SIKSLLDSD
+345 SVQSLLQSD
-354 MSGYADSFSE
+354 MSGYADSFNE
-364 ISNQL
+364 ISDQL
-369 DTAAINA
+369 DTAAVSA
-376 QKFKNEINGISSGSD
+376 QNFKDAING
-391 DSKLDKKLKKY
+391 
-402 SYAYEN
+402 
-408 LLNEQQKVVDWGLSD
+408 V
-423 FGNVFDTS
+423 DTS
-431 GKSFSQT
+431 
-438 VFGNV
+438 
-443 DMDKRAI
+443 
-450 ITWSDE
+450 
-456 LKNTYKNALSSWDYD
+456 NASKK
-471 PEIGGI
+471 
-477 DTVFGG
+477 V
-483 SDRFG
+483 
-488 EDVLKNGVE
+488 
-497 VAFTPIMNVDGKA
+497 
-510 TFLDKNTVYDYIES
+510 
-524 LVGEAT
+524 
-530 TDGVFS
+530 
-536 ENKLLNL
+536 
-543 DKQGKQIGDT
+543 
-553 FVHGLVAAADD
+553 
-564 GLDYDNNGNWAET
+564 
-577 VGRLMHFSGE
+577 
-587 CGAVALAYNDVAE
+587 
-600 AAKEAGM
+600 KE
-607 STDEFISAFQ
+607 
-617 GADGSVNSIKKA
+617 A
-629 ADALKDLDLDDKDFI
+629 ADALKDLKLDDKDFV
-644 YAFETD
+644 YAFQTD
-650 GVQEGEEQ
+650 GVQEGEER
-658 INTLVQAALDAG
+658 INALVQAALDAG
-670 VISDTSSTSIQKLAN
+670 VISDTSSASIQKLAN

-716 DLQDTQKKVQTA
+716 DLQDTQEKVQTA

-1191 TGTAN
+1191 TGKAN
-1196 YTLGSYPTFLPPLRQ
+1196 YTLGSYPTFLPTLRQ

-1314 GRVALADG
+1314 GKVALADG

-1360 KSSGSSKTS
+1360 KSRGSSKTS
-1369 GTKSSYKGSSSN
+1369 GTKSSSKSSSSN

-1534 NTYDNGIDNLEERGY
+1534 STYDNGIDDLEERGY

-1597 YDMQNDINSVKESIQ
+1597 YDMQNDINSVKEAIQ

-1760 AIDTAKDLHD
+1760 AIDTAKNLHD

-1787 QLLAYSGD
+1787 QLIAYSGD

-1894 NEGSGYSI
+1894 NEGGGYSI

-1937 TADSTINSATPST
+1937 KAESTINSATPST

-1961 SAPASTPANNA
+1961 SAPASTPANNT

-1994 GWGNSP
+1994 GWGNDP

-2116 IAKMSTPVS
+2116 IAKMSTPIS

>member
-1 MSVAFPKLTVAISA
+1 MKSPISLSSVVKEVGGIKSLADAFTVVQMAING
-15 MQAASAAG
+15 MAG
-23 SGVFAALGAGA
+23 GVVSL
-34 TALFG
+34 LG
-39 ALAPLVGIIAA
+39 ALAPIAGVAAAIGA
-50 VGAAFLVWKAYDNY
+50 VFVVWKAYDNY

-76 NAWKETN
+76 SAWQETSQS
-83 NALSDYKDRVV
+83 LSDYKDRVI

-215 EGASGEMLLYFDGDA
+215 EGDSGEMLIYFDGDA

-327 GDTSKIAEA
+327 GDTSKISEA
-336 KTNFDAVDK
+336 KAEFDAVDE
-345 SIKSLLDSD
+345 SVQSLLQSD
-354 MSGYADSFSE
+354 MSGYADSFNE
-364 ISNQL
+364 ISDQL
-369 DTAAINA
+369 DTAAVSA
-376 QKFKNEINGISSGSD
+376 QNFKDAING
-391 DSKLDKKLKKY
+391 
-402 SYAYEN
+402 
-408 LLNEQQKVVDWGLSD
+408 V
-423 FGNVFDTS
+423 DTS
-431 GKSFSQT
+431 
-438 VFGNV
+438 
-443 DMDKRAI
+443 
-450 ITWSDE
+450 
-456 LKNTYKNALSSWDYD
+456 NASKK
-471 PEIGGI
+471 
-477 DTVFGG
+477 V
-483 SDRFG
+483 
-488 EDVLKNGVE
+488 
-497 VAFTPIMNVDGKA
+497 
-510 TFLDKNTVYDYIES
+510 
-524 LVGEAT
+524 
-530 TDGVFS
+530 
-536 ENKLLNL
+536 
-543 DKQGKQIGDT
+543 
-553 FVHGLVAAADD
+553 
-564 GLDYDNNGNWAET
+564 
-577 VGRLMHFSGE
+577 
-587 CGAVALAYNDVAE
+587 
-600 AAKEAGM
+600 KE
-607 STDEFISAFQ
+607 
-617 GADGSVNSIKKA
+617 A
-629 ADALKDLDLDDKDFI
+629 ADALKDLKLDDKDFV
-644 YAFETD
+644 YAFQTD

-658 INTLVQAALDAG
+658 INALVQAALDAG
-670 VISDTSSTSIQKLAN
+670 VISDTSSASIQKLAN

-716 DLQDTQKKVQTA
+716 DLQDTQEKVQTA

-837 KLISAMNGSK
+837 KLISAMNGNK

-942 FAKMNEDGT
+942 FAKLNEDGT

-1027 TAPVEDL
+1027 TAPIEDL

-1081 SLDTAIAIVEQ
+1081 SLDAAIAIVEQ
-1092 LRALTAAPLSV
+1092 LKALTAAPLSV

-1191 TGTAN
+1191 TGKAN
-1196 YTLGSYPTFLPPLRQ
+1196 YTLGSYPTSLPTLRQ

-1235 NHYRDSIGAYAAGN
+1235 NHYRDSVGAYAAGN

-1303 KSGRITSGGGH
+1303 KSGHITSGGGH
-1314 GRVALADG
+1314 GRVALANG

-1348 SSIHKTSSSSKK
+1348 SSIHNTSSSSKK
-1360 KSSGSSKTS
+1360 KSSGSSKT
-1369 GTKSSYKGSSSN
+1369 KK
-1381 NDAEKEFEEEFDL
+1381 L
-1394 IAIAVDR
+1394 
-1401 ASEAI
+1401 
-1406 DRLKVIADS
+1406 
-1415 AFKTLTTRNSALV
+1415 
-1428 SEISA
+1428 
-1433 VANKINVEN
+1433 
-1442 RAYESYMAKANS
+1442 
-1454 LGLDETWAR
+1454 W
-1463 KIREG
+1463 
-1468 SFEISTV
+1468 
-1475 TDEDLADKI
+1475 I
-1484 KDYQDFY
+1484 K
-1491 EKAIEAKDAVADLH
+1491 
-1505 KEIANLYKDRFDN
+1505 
-1518 LSNDFENQ
+1518 
-1526 LSLLEHLT
+1526 
-1534 NTYDNGIDNLEERGY
+1534 
-1549 LASTKFYEAMQNV
+1549 
-1562 EKQNID
+1562 
-1568 IQKKELDSLV
+1568 
-1578 KSMSEAVNSGEIKE
+1578 
-1592 GSEAW
+1592 
-1597 YDMQNDINSVKESIQ
+1597 
-1612 ESETALVKFQNSIR
+1612 
-1626 ETKWDRFDYLQEQI
+1626 
-1640 SNITDEANF
+1640 
-1649 MIDLMEN
+1649 
-1656 SNLYTDNGKFTDT
+1656 
-1669 GMATLGLRGQ
+1669 
-1679 NYNVYMAQADKYA
+1679 
-1692 EELKKLNAEIAN
+1692 ELKKC
-1704 DPNNTKL
+1704 
-1711 LEHRQDL
+1711 
-1718 LEAQRDAILA
+1718 
-1728 AEDEKQAIKDLVA
+1728 
-1741 DGIEKEL
+1741 
-1748 DALQDLIDKYTD
+1748 
-1760 AIDTAKDLHD
+1760 
-1770 YQKDIE
+1770 
-1776 KQSSEIAKLQK
+1776 S
-1787 QLLAYSGD
+1787 
-1795 NSEETKATIQKI
+1795 
-1807 QVDLA
+1807 
-1812 DAMDDL
+1812 M
-1818 EETQY
+1818 
-1823 EHYISEQK
+1823 
-1831 KLLDNLYDEYEAI
+1831 
-1844 LNERLDNID
+1844 
-1853 ALMADMIATI
+1853 
-1863 NSNSANISTTL
+1863 
-1874 QTQSEKVG
+1874 
-1882 YDLSA
+1882 
-1887 AMRSIWS
+1887 
-1894 NEGSGYSI
+1894 
-1902 ITKYGESFL
+1902 
-1911 TQLTSVNDVITKIA
+1911 
-1925 YKIGAM
+1925 
-1931 VKESDK
+1931 
-1937 TADSTINSATPST
+1937 
-1950 KTDPSAKPPAP
+1950 
-1961 SAPASTPANNA
+1961 
-1972 PKFTEDVK
+1972 
-1980 RGVAAA
+1980 
-1986 IWIYGSKS
+1986 
-1994 GWGNSP
+1994 
-2000 DRKGRLTSKFGAAN
+2000 
-2014 AAAVQS
+2014 
-2020 YINAHANNGD
+2020 
-2030 LYRYWVSTGKSKLSQ
+2030 
-2045 YYYSAFK
+2045 K
-2052 KGGLADYTGVAWL
+2052 KGMLRATSL
-2065 DGSPTE
+2065 
-2071 PEMVLNPEDTKNFI
+2071 L
-2085 ALKDAM
+2085 
-2091 RSIADGSNPISALF
+2091 
-2105 GDDGTTNVLSQ
+2105 
-2116 IAKMSTPVS
+2116 
-2125 GKDTTNIGDITY
+2125 
-2137 QVTIPI
+2137 
-2143 DHVQDYNDF
+2143 
-2152 MNQMRKDGKFEK
+2152 
-2164 MIRSMTVDQLSGGSK
+2164 
-2179 LSKNKYQ
+2179 
-2186 W
+2186 

>member
-1 MSVAFPKLTVAISA
+1 MKSPISLSSVAKEVGGIKSLADAFTVVQMAIKG
-15 MQAASAAG
+15 MAG
-23 SGVFAALGAGA
+23 GAVS
-34 TALFG
+34 LLG
-39 ALAPLVGIIAA
+39 ALAPIAGVAAAIGA
-50 VGAAFLVWKAYDNY
+50 VFVAWKAYDNY

-76 NAWKETN
+76 NAWQETN
-83 NALSDYKDRVV
+83 QSLSDYKDRVI

-167 IDKATKEME
+167 IDKATREME

-248 EELDGNYML
+248 EELDGNSML

-336 KTNFDAVDK
+336 KAEFDAVDE
-345 SIKSLLDSD
+345 SVQSLLQSD
-354 MSGYADSFSE
+354 MSGYADSFNE
-364 ISNQL
+364 ISDQL
-369 DTAAINA
+369 DTAAVSA
-376 QKFKNEINGISSGSD
+376 QNFKDAING
-391 DSKLDKKLKKY
+391 
-402 SYAYEN
+402 
-408 LLNEQQKVVDWGLSD
+408 V
-423 FGNVFDTS
+423 DTS
-431 GKSFSQT
+431 
-438 VFGNV
+438 
-443 DMDKRAI
+443 
-450 ITWSDE
+450 
-456 LKNTYKNALSSWDYD
+456 NASKK
-471 PEIGGI
+471 
-477 DTVFGG
+477 V
-483 SDRFG
+483 
-488 EDVLKNGVE
+488 
-497 VAFTPIMNVDGKA
+497 
-510 TFLDKNTVYDYIES
+510 
-524 LVGEAT
+524 
-530 TDGVFS
+530 
-536 ENKLLNL
+536 
-543 DKQGKQIGDT
+543 
-553 FVHGLVAAADD
+553 
-564 GLDYDNNGNWAET
+564 
-577 VGRLMHFSGE
+577 
-587 CGAVALAYNDVAE
+587 
-600 AAKEAGM
+600 KE
-607 STDEFISAFQ
+607 
-617 GADGSVNSIKKA
+617 A
-629 ADALKDLDLDDKDFI
+629 ADALKDLKLDDKDFV
-644 YAFETD
+644 YAFQTD

-658 INTLVQAALDAG
+658 INALVQAALDAG
-670 VISDTSSTSIQKLAN
+670 VISDTSSASIQKLAN

-716 DLQDTQKKVQTA
+716 DLQDTQEKVQTA

-738 TADDIDNLTAAYK
+738 TADDIGNLTAAYK

-1027 TAPVEDL
+1027 TAPIEDL
-1034 QSYID
+1034 QTYID

-1191 TGTAN
+1191 TGRAN
-1196 YTLGSYPTFLPPLRQ
+1196 YTLGSYPTFLPTLRQ

-1223 TAHADGTVMSMW
+1223 TAHAGGTVMSMW

-1342 PSSGSS
+1342 PSSGGS
-1348 SSIHKTSSSSKK
+1348 SSIHKTSGSSKK

-1369 GTKSSYKGSSSN
+1369 GTKSSPKSSSPN

-1534 NTYDNGIDNLEERGY
+1534 NTYDNGIDDLEERGY

-1597 YDMQNDINSVKESIQ
+1597 YDMQNDINSVKEAIQ

-1894 NEGSGYSI
+1894 NEGGGYSI

-1937 TADSTINSATPST
+1937 KADSTINSATPST

-1994 GWGNSP
+1994 GWGNDP

>member
-1 MSVAFPKLTVAISA
+1 M
-15 MQAASAAG
+15 
-23 SGVFAALGAGA
+23 FAALGAGA

-50 VGAAFLVWKAYDNY
+50 VGAAFLIWKAYDNY

-83 NALSDYKDRVV
+83 NSLSDYKDRVV

-124 TDSYGSQA
+124 SDSYGSQA

-187 DTGDEASEALKKAI
+187 DIDGDEASEAIKKAV

-235 ALNDFMTDVRNAS
+235 ALNDFMTDVRSAS
-248 EELDGNYML
+248 EELGDNYIL
-257 DDIFSYSESSLKD
+257 DDIFSYSESGLKD

-292 DKNQYKGTNG
+292 DKNQYKGANG

-336 KTNFDAVDK
+336 KAEFDAVDE
-345 SIKSLLDSD
+345 SVQSLLQSD
-354 MSGYADSFSE
+354 MSGYADSFNE
-364 ISNQL
+364 ISDQL
-369 DTAAINA
+369 DTASISAQNFKDAIN
-376 QKFKNEINGISSGSD
+376 G
-391 DSKLDKKLKKY
+391 
-402 SYAYEN
+402 
-408 LLNEQQKVVDWGLSD
+408 V
-423 FGNVFDTS
+423 DTS
-431 GKSFSQT
+431 
-438 VFGNV
+438 
-443 DMDKRAI
+443 
-450 ITWSDE
+450 
-456 LKNTYKNALSSWDYD
+456 
-471 PEIGGI
+471 
-477 DTVFGG
+477 DTSKKV
-483 SDRFG
+483 
-488 EDVLKNGVE
+488 
-497 VAFTPIMNVDGKA
+497 
-510 TFLDKNTVYDYIES
+510 
-524 LVGEAT
+524 
-530 TDGVFS
+530 
-536 ENKLLNL
+536 
-543 DKQGKQIGDT
+543 
-553 FVHGLVAAADD
+553 
-564 GLDYDNNGNWAET
+564 
-577 VGRLMHFSGE
+577 
-587 CGAVALAYNDVAE
+587 
-600 AAKEAGM
+600 KE
-607 STDEFISAFQ
+607 
-617 GADGSVNSIKKA
+617 A
-629 ADALKDLDLDDKDFI
+629 ADALKDLKLDDKDFV
-644 YAFETD
+644 YAFQTD
-650 GVQEGEEQ
+650 GVQEGEAQ
-658 INTLVQAALDAG
+658 INDLVQAALDAG
-670 VISDTSSTSIQKLAN
+670 VISDTSSESIQKLAN

-696 PVEGLES
+696 PVEGLED
-703 TTNAVENLKSALS
+703 TTNAVENLKTALS
-716 DLQDTQKKVQTA
+716 DLQDTQEKVQTA

-796 KLRDQIYEKRAKG
+796 KLRNQIYEKRAKG

-837 KLISAMNGSK
+837 KLVSAMNGSK

-927 LYDFLDDVNRKMGDS
+927 LYDFLDDVNKKMGDS

-1027 TAPVEDL
+1027 TASVEDL

-1062 LIAKC
+1062 LISKC
-1067 EQTYYAKINAETDG
+1067 EQTYYARINAETDG

-1092 LRALTAAPLSV
+1092 LKALTSAPLSV

-1191 TGTAN
+1191 TGKAN
-1196 YTLGSYPTFLPPLRQ
+1196 FTLGSHPTSLPAITQ

-1235 NHYRDSIGAYAAGN
+1235 NHYRGSVGAYAAGN
-1249 NWSLMKDESALVN
+1249 NWSLMKDENALVN

-1303 KSGRITSGGGH
+1303 KTGRITSGGGH

-1342 PSSGSS
+1342 PSSGNSS
-1348 SSIHKTSSSSKK
+1348 SVHKTSSSSKK

-1369 GTKSSYKGSSSN
+1369 GTKTSSKNSTKSSSSSN
-1381 NDAEKEFEEEFDL
+1381 SDAEKEFEEEFDL

-1433 VANKINVEN
+1433 IANKIDVEN

-1505 KEIANLYKDRFDN
+1505 EEIANLYKDRFDN

-1534 NTYDNGIDNLEERGY
+1534 NTYDNGIDDLEERGY

-1597 YDMQNDINSVKESIQ
+1597 YDMQNDINSVKEAIQ

-1626 ETKWDRFDYLQEQI
+1626 ETQWDRFDYLQEQI

-1795 NSEETKATIQKI
+1795 NSEETKTTIQKI

-1853 ALMADMIATI
+1853 ALMSDMIATI

-1894 NEGSGYSI
+1894 NEGGGYSI

-1911 TQLTSVNDVITKIA
+1911 TQMTSVNDVITKIA

-1937 TADSTINSATPST
+1937 KAESTINSATPST
-1950 KTDPSAKPPAP
+1950 KTDPSAKPPAA
-1961 SAPASTPANNA
+1961 SKPASTPANNT

-1994 GWGNSP
+1994 GWGNDP
-2000 DRKGRLTSKFGAAN
+2000 DRKSRLTSKFGAAN

-2116 IAKMSTPVS
+2116 IAKMSTPIS
-2125 GKDTTNIGDITY
+2125 GKDSTSIGDITY

-2143 DHVQDYNDF
+2143 EHVQDYNDF

>member
-50 VGAAFLVWKAYDNY
+50 VGAAFLIWKAYDNY

-83 NALSDYKDRVV
+83 NSLSDYKDRVV

-248 EELDGNYML
+248 KELDGNYML

-313 YSKAVENYNDALAS
+313 YSKAVEHYNDALAS

-336 KTNFDAVDK
+336 KAEFDAVDE
-345 SIKSLLDSD
+345 SVQSLLQSD
-354 MSGYADSFSE
+354 MSGYADSFNE
-364 ISNQL
+364 ISDQL
-369 DTAAINA
+369 DTAAVSA
-376 QKFKNEINGISSGSD
+376 QNFKDAING
-391 DSKLDKKLKKY
+391 
-402 SYAYEN
+402 
-408 LLNEQQKVVDWGLSD
+408 V
-423 FGNVFDTS
+423 DTS
-431 GKSFSQT
+431 
-438 VFGNV
+438 
-443 DMDKRAI
+443 
-450 ITWSDE
+450 
-456 LKNTYKNALSSWDYD
+456 NASKK
-471 PEIGGI
+471 
-477 DTVFGG
+477 V
-483 SDRFG
+483 
-488 EDVLKNGVE
+488 
-497 VAFTPIMNVDGKA
+497 
-510 TFLDKNTVYDYIES
+510 
-524 LVGEAT
+524 
-530 TDGVFS
+530 
-536 ENKLLNL
+536 
-543 DKQGKQIGDT
+543 
-553 FVHGLVAAADD
+553 
-564 GLDYDNNGNWAET
+564 
-577 VGRLMHFSGE
+577 
-587 CGAVALAYNDVAE
+587 
-600 AAKEAGM
+600 KE
-607 STDEFISAFQ
+607 
-617 GADGSVNSIKKA
+617 A
-629 ADALKDLDLDDKDFI
+629 ADALKDLKLDDKDFV
-644 YAFETD
+644 YAFQTD

-658 INTLVQAALDAG
+658 INALVQAALDAG
-670 VISDTSSTSIQKLAN
+670 VISDTSSASIQKLAN

-716 DLQDTQKKVQTA
+716 DLQDTQEKVQTA

-1017 DSINLDFDVD
+1017 DSINLDLDVD
-1027 TAPVEDL
+1027 TAPIEDL

-1067 EQTYYAKINAETDG
+1067 EHTYYAKINAETDG

-1191 TGTAN
+1191 TGKAN
-1196 YTLGSYPTFLPPLRQ
+1196 YTLGSYPTLLPTLRQ

-1348 SSIHKTSSSSKK
+1348 SSIHKRSSSRKSSSK
-1360 KSSGSSKTS
+1360 S
-1369 GTKSSYKGSSSN
+1369 SSSN

-1534 NTYDNGIDNLEERGY
+1534 NTYDNGIDDLEERGY

-1597 YDMQNDINSVKESIQ
+1597 YDMQNDINSVKEAIQ

-1718 LEAQRDAILA
+1718 LEAQRNAILA

-1760 AIDTAKDLHD
+1760 AIDTAKNLHD

-1894 NEGSGYSI
+1894 NEGGGYSI

-1937 TADSTINSATPST
+1937 KAESTINSATPST
-1950 KTDPSAKPPAP
+1950 KTDPSAKPPTT
-1961 SAPASTPANNA
+1961 SAPASTPANNT

-1994 GWGNSP
+1994 GWGNDP
-2000 DRKGRLTSKFGAAN
+2000 DRKSRLTSKFGAAN

-2030 LYRYWVSTGKSKLSQ
+2030 LYRYWVSTGRSKLSQ

-2116 IAKMSTPVS
+2116 IAKMSTPIS

>member
-1 MSVAFPKLTVAISA
+1 MAFPKLTVAISA
-15 MQAASAAG
+15 MQTASAAG

-50 VGAAFLVWKAYDNY
+50 VGAAFLIWKAYDNY

-83 NALSDYKDRVV
+83 NSLSDYKDRVV

-248 EELDGNYML
+248 EELNGNYIL

-336 KTNFDAVDK
+336 KAEFDAVDE
-345 SIKSLLDSD
+345 SVQSLLQSD
-354 MSGYADSFSE
+354 MSGYADSFNE
-364 ISNQL
+364 ISDQL
-369 DTAAINA
+369 DTAAVSA
-376 QKFKNEINGISSGSD
+376 QNFKDAING
-391 DSKLDKKLKKY
+391 
-402 SYAYEN
+402 
-408 LLNEQQKVVDWGLSD
+408 V
-423 FGNVFDTS
+423 DTS
-431 GKSFSQT
+431 DASKK
-438 VFGNV
+438 V
-443 DMDKRAI
+443 
-450 ITWSDE
+450 
-456 LKNTYKNALSSWDYD
+456 
-471 PEIGGI
+471 
-477 DTVFGG
+477 
-483 SDRFG
+483 
-488 EDVLKNGVE
+488 
-497 VAFTPIMNVDGKA
+497 
-510 TFLDKNTVYDYIES
+510 
-524 LVGEAT
+524 
-530 TDGVFS
+530 
-536 ENKLLNL
+536 
-543 DKQGKQIGDT
+543 
-553 FVHGLVAAADD
+553 
-564 GLDYDNNGNWAET
+564 
-577 VGRLMHFSGE
+577 
-587 CGAVALAYNDVAE
+587 
-600 AAKEAGM
+600 KE
-607 STDEFISAFQ
+607 
-617 GADGSVNSIKKA
+617 A
-629 ADALKDLDLDDKDFI
+629 ADALKDLKLDDKDFV
-644 YAFETD
+644 YAFQTD

-658 INTLVQAALDAG
+658 INALVQAALDAG
-670 VISDTSSTSIQKLAN
+670 VISDTSSASIQKLAN

-696 PVEGLES
+696 PVEGLEN
-703 TTNAVENLKSALS
+703 TKNAVENLKSALS
-716 DLQDTQKKVQTA
+716 DLQNTQEKVQTA

-738 TADDIDNLTAAYK
+738 TAEDIDNLTAAYK

-1027 TAPVEDL
+1027 TAPIEDL
-1034 QSYID
+1034 QTYID

-1191 TGTAN
+1191 TGKAN
-1196 YTLGSYPTFLPPLRQ
+1196 YTLGSYPTILPTLRQ

-1360 KSSGSSKTS
+1360 KSSGSSKASGSSKTS
-1369 GTKSSYKGSSSN
+1369 GTKSSSKSSSSN

-1505 KEIANLYKDRFDN
+1505 EEIANLYKDRFDN

-1534 NTYDNGIDNLEERGY
+1534 NTYDNGIDDLEERGY

-1597 YDMQNDINSVKESIQ
+1597 YDMQNDINSVKEAIQ

-1894 NEGSGYSI
+1894 NEGGGYSI

-1937 TADSTINSATPST
+1937 KAESTINSATPST
-1950 KTDPSAKPPAP
+1950 KTDPSAKPPTT
-1961 SAPASTPANNA
+1961 SAPASTPANNT

-1994 GWGNSP
+1994 GWGNNP
-2000 DRKGRLTSKFGAAN
+2000 DRKSRLTSKFGAAN

-2116 IAKMSTPVS
+2116 IAKMSTPIS